1 MTDKKRLKRIY
12 NKKSISALAKH
23 LGLTTATIHSWK
35 RGNYRVDGATIENPK
50 SKIKY
55 DLIKKGWDIT
65 CDEALNG

>member
-23 LGLTTATIHSWK
+23 LDVTTATVHSWK
-35 RGNYRVDGATIENPK
+35 RGTYRLGGVTVENPK
-50 SKIKY
+50 SKVKF
-55 DLIKKGWDIT
+55 DLIQKGWEKT